1 MVREHK
7 IICFMFRN
15 NLLRNNTVGESGGP
29 LAASSKSAKSDV
41 SKMLFPDIGKITNR
55 GSKLHY
61 HFYGAGNNGLQN
73 VIC

>member
-15 NLLRNNTVGESGGP
+15 NLLRKNTERET
-29 LAASSKSAKSDV
+29 LAASSKSTKSDV
-41 SKMLFPDIGKITNR
+41 SKILFPDIGKITNR
-55 GSKLHY
+55 GSKVHY
-61 HFYGAGNNGLQN
+61 HFYGADNNGLQN